1 MKATNTTAQFKKPLT
16 WCTKQNQDQSKTQ
29 PKLEASCSSFIFY
42 DSSMFIAVKWY
53 CYKRLPYPTHHTPP
67 RKKKHYKTKPY
78 QNKNRNKTNSLR
90 MISKET
96 LLRNCQTPTTLIQ
109 QYFMAVRILREFFCT
124 SRISTM
130 FFICAKRTYGRPT
143 WNCRWFLLA
152 QRTWTLKA
160 THVSSFSVKM
170 HHVTCLDPGL
180 DRKILG
186 GFQHHI
192 LGISFI
198 WNLIFVNYKH
208 FTLWVALPAWL
219 TNQAITPCPIPTHH
233 PRLTKFK

>member
-1 MKATNTTAQFKKPLT
+1 MVLLQAITLSHST
-16 WCTKQNQDQSKTQ
+16 
-29 PKLEASCSSFIFY
+29 
-42 DSSMFIAVKWY
+42 
-53 CYKRLPYPTHHTPP
+53 YPSE
-67 RKKKHYKTKPY
+67 KKKHYKTKPY